1 VLTRKAVKAAT
12 ELGVSTLLIAGG
24 VAANSRL
31 RELAAQ
37 RCAEAGLAVRIPR
50 PRLCT
55 DNGAMIAA
63 FAAHLVAA
71 GAAPSPLDVA
81 SDPGLPVMKSQ
92 VS

>member
-1 VLTRKAVKAAT
+1 VLTKKAVRAAT
-12 ELGVSTLLIAGG
+12 ELGVTTLLIAGG

-37 RCAEAGLAVRIPR
+37 RCADADLALRIPR
-50 PRLCT
+50 LGLCT

-81 SDPGLPVMKSQ
+81 SDPGLPVVKAQ
-92 VS
+92 VR

>member
-1 VLTRKAVKAAT
+1 
-12 ELGVSTLLIAGG
+12 

-37 RCAEAGLAVRIPR
+37 RCAAAGLTLRIPR

-63 FAAHLVAA
+63 FAAQLVAA
-71 GAAPSPLDVA
+71 GASPSPLGVP
-81 SDPGLPVMKSQ
+81 SDPGLPVVKGQ